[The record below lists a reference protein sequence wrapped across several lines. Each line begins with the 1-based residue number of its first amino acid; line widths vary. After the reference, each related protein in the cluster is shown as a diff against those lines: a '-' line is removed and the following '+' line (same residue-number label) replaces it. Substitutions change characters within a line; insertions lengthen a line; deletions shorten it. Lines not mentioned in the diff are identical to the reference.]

1 MRSFKTK
8 ITTQCRDF
16 VFKKPD
22 LLHGRFGQRLDALGA
37 QHLVHRA
44 TLLHH
49 ERLLQ
54 VRFVRAVCSTLGER
68 AIVTESR

>member
-1 MRSFKTK
+1 MT
-8 ITTQCRDF
+8 F

-22 LLHGRFGQRLDALGA
+22 LLHRRFGQRFDALGA

-44 TLLHH
+44 ALLHY

-54 VRFVRAVCSTLGER
+54 VRFERAVCRTLGER
-68 AIVTESR
+68 AIVTKAG